1 MIEDCY
7 KVLNFLYLTTL
18 MNLFIPNAILELEE
32 LTGNTIV
39 FNYIDEFVSLLRNI
53 GTGGAHR

>member
-39 FNYIDEFVSLLRNI
+39 FNYIDKFVSLLRNI